1 VRCTLCGK
9 ETKLVK
15 ARVEG
20 AVVEV
25 CEDCVKFGERI
36 FEQVY
41 KPVKRKIKLEFDE
54 KEAVEGYGKKVFDAR
69 SKKGLSR
76 EELAKLLGEKESV
89 IRRIEEEEMIPD
101 FELAKKIES
110 KLGIKPFEEYKEE
123 TRKARNK
130 RVTELTLGDVVE
142 VK

>member
-1 VRCTLCGK
+1 VQCALCGK
-9 ETKLVK
+9 EAKLVK

-20 AVVEV
+20 AVIEV

-36 FEQVY
+36 FEPVY
-41 KPVKRKIKLEFDE
+41 KPVKRKVKLDFEE
-54 KEAVEGYGKKVFDAR
+54 KEIVERYGKRVLEAR
-69 SKKGLSR
+69 NEKGLSR

-101 FELAKKIES
+101 SELAKKIES
-110 KLGIKPFEEYKEE
+110 KLGIKLFEEYKGEA
-123 TRKARNK
+123 RKVK
-130 RVTELTLGDVVE
+130 SKKVPELTLGDVVE